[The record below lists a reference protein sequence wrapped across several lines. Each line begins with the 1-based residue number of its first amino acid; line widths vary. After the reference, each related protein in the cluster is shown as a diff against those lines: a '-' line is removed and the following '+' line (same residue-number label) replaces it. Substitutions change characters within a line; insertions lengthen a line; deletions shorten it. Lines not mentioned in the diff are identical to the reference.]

1 MLQEYVIPE
10 ELRRYHTE
18 LPVRSYGTFSGKGTS
33 HKIDDLEICIRL
45 GDKSEYAVDRIDG
58 KEWITPFPHVM
69 LKTPDLVHSFCSTG
83 DRMVRFFHY
92 PPECR
97 MVLERYGMSFSP
109 RIWPISCTEKLRALF
124 DEVDSYASSLHLPG
138 MPERLDSIFWRI
150 LLELFLSRQTIE
162 QKPDFNERKIRKAA
176 SYLQS
181 HCTETI
187 NLSEWIASCGMSRR
201 SFYFYWRKFYSLSPA
216 QFILSQRIQQA
227 KFLLANTDLS
237 ISRIADQIGFCN
249 AIYFV
254 RMFRKCSGMTPLAY
268 RKRFR

>member
-45 GDKSEYAVDRIDG
+45 GDESEYAVDRIDG

-138 MPERLDSIFWRI
+138 MPERLDSILCRCV
-150 LLELFLSRQTIE
+150 TG
-162 QKPDFNERKIRKAA
+162 
-176 SYLQS
+176 
-181 HCTETI
+181 
-187 NLSEWIASCGMSRR
+187 SCSP
-201 SFYFYWRKFYSLSPA
+201 YW
-216 QFILSQRIQQA
+216 
-227 KFLLANTDLS
+227 
-237 ISRIADQIGFCN
+237 
-249 AIYFV
+249 
-254 RMFRKCSGMTPLAY
+254 
-268 RKRFR
+268 